1 MKKSLSKVL
10 ILSAAL
16 LLASCGGGD
25 KTSSPAAE
33 TSVPAETSVTSEGG
47 ASEPAGTST
56 PTGTSTPA
64 GTSTPTST
72 PAGSSEASQEAIA
85 FTGID
90 VIAENDKAYAKITG
104 TISGFANAAAM
115 KMAFGLVSGQNY
127 IMGSATPADADY
139 KYAPVVD
146 ATAGTFELK
155 VDLSGATLAQG
166 DYTAMCGPKGHYA
179 AVGGQQATGVTYG
192 TGKAV
197 ANGFRFSVRSHNGA
211 IALDEL
217 PPISMTISQVVVEG
231 EGAEAK
237 VYHIVGGL
245 LNTTKMPKA
254 TFEASTPLMVYETTV
269 GGWKQY
275 TSNYAGTDQNK
286 INNNILTTTVSVD
299 AQGNALIKTDVTSL
313 PNDRYNVKVNLD
325 NTVTQYAD
333 TQMDVVIDTS
343 ANPVIHGNHSYV
355 CYADSSHSGDKAY
368 IYGNC
373 GLIIEHH
380 HVLTDTKAETSALH
394 TVACADGDL
403 SYYELRA
410 AEATTGQ
417 KTPSETG
424 TDDNAKKT
432 RLGKNNI
439 FDDVWDITGIASGEY
454 EIYLEAR
461 ASAGNASKG
470 YWNSATAIANGDK
483 ASNNGNTAALQ
494 ADYKYKV
501 KIDSGEYVNLGNDT
515 DNYAAVGLAEDAKH
529 WTNKALATVMIS
541 GDATSL
547 TVHNMDNG
555 YALWVYGVR
564 LVRVGN
570 YIKPATQVTF
580 TENVMRIEAEDTHG
594 YPINN
599 KSGTITAEG
608 EGEDFSGD
616 KIVAGLGYQSGSWN
630 SSAVAGQLDFIMK
643 ATEARA
649 IKVKVHLKSNQ
660 TTSQKVASLSLNGI
674 KIADISAAD
683 TWTDST
689 SEAFNM
695 PVGEFTLSI
704 KGVNANYTADIDYI
718 EILDQGAPLHEHTL
732 VDGTAAQ
739 NTSGKDVIPFECSG
753 CHKKGAKI
761 AVTDFEGE
769 SSASI
774 DSNNSDGSFKPK
786 KVDIAYKL
794 IVPETGYYTI
804 SLGMLISSNTTRAMS
819 DRHFIV
825 KLGETTLPLTLDGTA
840 TPESL
845 GIATSGDPTDVI
857 LAGAQLE
864 AGEVT
869 ISINNSDYRVGFK
882 GYVSIMQAE
891 APAS

>member
-1 MKKSLSKVL
+1 MKKSLSQVL

-16 LLASCGGGD
+16 LLASCQKPGD
-25 KTSSPAAE
+25 SKAPESEASATSQIESTPD
-33 TSVPAETSVTSEGG
+33 
-47 ASEPAGTST
+47 ASEAGTST
-56 PTGTSTPA
+56 PTGSTSTPA
-64 GTSTPTST
+64 GTSTPTASSSRPAGTST
-72 PAGSSEASQEAIA
+72 PAGSSAAAEMVYTPGGADIVIESNKTYLK
-85 FTGID
+85 FTGTLTGVTGD
-90 VIAENDKAYAKITG
+90 AAK
-104 TISGFANAAAM
+104 F
-115 KMAFGLVSGQNY
+115 AFGLQHTANQQIGYVDPDDGQWLV
-127 IMGSATPADADY
+127 GSATPAAADY
-139 KYAPVVD
+139 KYTPTID
-146 ATAGTFELK
+146 
-155 VDLSGATLAQG
+155 AQG
-166 DYTAMCGPKGHYA
+166 NFEVKVEITGVQFIKGSYTMFVGPQGGYA
-179 AVGGQQATGVTYG
+179 AIAVGQANYGQG
-192 TGKAV
+192 TSELNGTKLIFRGDQNLLV
-197 ANGFRFSVRSHNGA
+197 AE
-211 IALDEL
+211 EL
-217 PPISMTISQVVVEG
+217 PPIHLTEETVEIDTENNKAYIKVGGELTITEAAFNALDIKVSFEKQVGGWSKTPKTGEDVIKVVEG
-231 EGAEAK
+231 TKGYVKVDITDLGEGGYQVKIGFDGQSEP
-237 VYHIVGGL
+237 
-245 LNTTKMPKA
+245 NTTMECESYDMRETPFVLGTKA
-254 TFEASTPLMVYETTV
+254 YAPYFSA
-269 GGWKQY
+269 GG
-275 TSNYAGTDQNK
+275 SG
-286 INNNILTTTVSVD
+286 
-299 AQGNALIKTDVTSL
+299 
-313 PNDRYNVKVNLD
+313 
-325 NTVTQYAD
+325 AD
-333 TQMDVVIDTS
+333 TL
-343 ANPVIHGNHSYV
+343 
-355 CYADSSHSGDKAY
+355 
-368 IYGNC
+368 YGCC
-373 GLIIEHH
+373 GLFISHH
-380 HVLTDTKAETSALH
+380 HNMVDTKSETSALH
-394 TVACADGDL
+394 TVACSANDL

-417 KTPSETG
+417 KTPSETE

-470 YWNSATAIANGDK
+470 YWNSATAIANGDQ
-483 ASNNGNTAALQ
+483 AGNNGSTAALQ
-494 ADYKYKV
+494 GDYKYKV

-547 TVHNMDNG
+547 TVHNMNNG

-616 KIVAGLGYQSGSWN
+616 KIVAGLGYQSGGWN

-660 TTSQKVASLSLNGI
+660 TTSQKVASLSLNGT
-674 KIADISAAD
+674 KVADISAAD

-695 PVGEFTLSI
+695 PAGEFTLSI